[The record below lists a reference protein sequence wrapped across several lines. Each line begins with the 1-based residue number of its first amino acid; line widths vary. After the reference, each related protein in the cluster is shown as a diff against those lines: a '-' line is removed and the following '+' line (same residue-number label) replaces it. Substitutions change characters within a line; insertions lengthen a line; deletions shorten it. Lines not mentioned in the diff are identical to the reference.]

1 MEKPFVKTFA
11 FWVLLFFVLALLGN
25 SIYQGFLIQK
35 LRLNFNT
42 ITEDF
47 SSTSKAFEA
56 YSSSTTENFAK
67 SELQYV
73 SLSDMLYEEQIKL
86 TELNDKVTKFSKQI
100 SKLSGNVETL
110 EKLTTT
116 DPELLQKYSKVYF
129 LNEHYKPTDL
139 KVIDEK
145 YDLVDGKQVS
155 IHSEVLP
162 FLEDLIDEAREDKV
176 NLMVLSGYRS
186 FAEQQTLK
194 DAYRIT
200 YGLGSN
206 QFSADQG
213 YSEHQLGTTVD
224 FTTQAMGQDLSLFEG
239 SDAHNWLVANA
250 HKYGFVMSYPKNN
263 AYYVYEPWHWRFVGR
278 DLARD
283 LNRKEEF
290 FYDLEQREIDSYIA
304 ELFD

>member
-11 FWVLLFFVLALLGN
+11 FWILFLTAGALLGN

-35 LRLNFNT
+35 LRLSFT
-42 ITEDF
+42 TVKEDF
-47 SSTSKAFEA
+47 ASTTLALEKF
-56 YSSSTTENFAK
+56 SSSTTENFAK
-67 SELQYV
+67 SELRFV
-73 SLSDMLYEEQIKL
+73 SLSDMLYEEQGKL
-86 TELNDKVTKFSKQI
+86 IELSDTVKKFSKQV
-100 SKLSGNVETL
+100 SKLTGNVETL

-139 KVIDEK
+139 KIIGEK

-186 FAEQQTLK
+186 FAEQTTLK

-224 FTTQAMGQDLSLFEG
+224 FTTQAIGQDLSLFEG

-263 AYYVYEPWHWRFVGR
+263 EYYVYEPWHWRFVGR

-283 LNRKEEF
+283 LNRKEKY